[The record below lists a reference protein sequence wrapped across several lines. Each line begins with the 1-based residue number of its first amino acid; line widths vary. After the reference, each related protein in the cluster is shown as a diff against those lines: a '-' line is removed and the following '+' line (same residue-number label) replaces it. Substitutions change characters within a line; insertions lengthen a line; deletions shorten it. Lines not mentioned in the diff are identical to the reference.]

1 MQPFDPN
8 EKETQLRLESESWDT
23 LNLEPA
29 RDGDIPVI
37 DLENYLSSGSER
49 ALQAAADQLL
59 HACTEVGFYCLTGH
73 GITQEQIDNAFT
85 QARRFLDLPLET
97 RMSLKMDR
105 PGWPVGGVGYLPF
118 QNRKLPAR
126 NKGNANEAFIIKR
139 ELGPRGVSL
148 DKNQWP
154 REQDLPGFRRQVEN
168 YATAVE
174 GLAMKLLPIYA
185 RALGMANNFFEP
197 AFKSPIYRLRMT
209 KYAPVNQDVDAS
221 FGIAPHVDSTF
232 ITILAQDSEGLV
244 IYSESRKC
252 WIKAPLIKNAFIIN
266 TGELLK
272 QWSNDYFIS
281 VKHFANNN
289 KSGQPRYSIPFFFNA
304 TADYPMECIPSCCS
318 DTRPAKY
325 PAVSYLESQ
334 SVVQGE

>member
-1 MQPFDPN
+1 MQQFDPTQ
-8 EKETQLRLESESWDT
+8 KETQLRLESESWDT
-23 LNLEPA
+23 QNLEPA

-37 DLENYLSSGSER
+37 DLEDYLASGSER

-59 HACTEVGFYCLTGH
+59 HACTKVGFYCLKGH
-73 GITQEQIDNAFT
+73 GITPRQLDSVFT
-85 QARRFLDLPLET
+85 QARRFLDLPLESK
-97 RMSLKMDR
+97 MALKMDQ
-105 PGWPVGGVGYLPF
+105 PDWPVGGVGYLPF

-126 NKGNANEAFIIKR
+126 NKGNANEAYIVKR
-139 ELGPRGVSL
+139 ELGPRDVSL

-154 REQDLPGFRRQVEN
+154 REQDLPEFRREVEN
-168 YATAVE
+168 YATAIE

-185 RALGMANNFFEP
+185 RALGMAEDFFAP
-197 AFKSPIYRLRMT
+197 GFKSPLYRLRMT
-209 KYAPVNQDVDAS
+209 KYAPIKQTADDE

-244 IYSESRKC
+244 IYSEQRQC
-252 WIKAPLIKNAFIIN
+252 WIKAPLIENTFIVN

-289 KSGQPRYSIPFFFNA
+289 TGAYPRYSIPFFFNA
-304 TADYPMECIPSCCS
+304 SADYPMECIPSCCS
-318 DTRPAKY
+318 ETRPAKY
-325 PAVSYLESQ
+325 PPVSYLESQ

>member
-1 MQPFDPN
+1 MQQFDPN
-8 EKETQLRLESESWDT
+8 EKETQLRLESESWDI

-29 RDGDIPVI
+29 HDGDIPVI
-37 DLENYLSSGSER
+37 DLEDYLSSDSEQ
-49 ALQAAADQLL
+49 ALQAVADQLL
-59 HACTEVGFYCLTGH
+59 HACTRVGFYCLTGH
-73 GITQEQIDNAFT
+73 GITPQQIDNAFT
-85 QARRFLDLPLET
+85 QARRLLNLPLKT

-118 QNRKLPAR
+118 DNRKLPAR

-139 ELGPRGVSL
+139 ELGPRNVSL

-154 REQDLPGFRRQVEN
+154 READLPGFRQQVEN

-174 GLAMKLLPIYA
+174 DLALKLLPVYA
-185 RALGMANNFFEP
+185 TALGMDRNFFS
-197 AFKSPIYRLRMT
+197 AGFKSPIYRLRMT
-209 KYAPVNQDVDAS
+209 KYAPVAQDEVGS

-232 ITILAQDSEGLV
+232 ITILAQDSDGLV
-244 IYSESRKC
+244 IYSEQRKC
-252 WIKAPLIKNAFIIN
+252 WIKAPLVENAFIVN

-289 KSGQPRYSIPFFFNA
+289 ASEQPRYSIPFFFNA

-325 PAVSYLESQ
+325 PPLSYLESQ

>member
-1 MQPFDPN
+1 MQQFDPKQ
-8 EKETQLRLESESWDT
+8 KETQLRLESESLDT
-23 LNLEPA
+23 QNLEPA
-29 RDGDIPVI
+29 HDGDIPVI
-37 DLENYLSSGSER
+37 DLEDYFASGSDR
-49 ALQAAADQLL
+49 TLQVAADQLL

-73 GITQEQIDNAFT
+73 GITPQQLDSVFR
-85 QARRFLDLPLET
+85 QASRFHDLPLESK
-97 RMSLKMDR
+97 MALQMDR
-105 PGWPVGGVGYLPF
+105 PDWPVGGVGYMPF

-126 NKGNANEAFIIKR
+126 NKGNAHEAYIIKR
-139 ELGPRGVSL
+139 ELGPRNVSL

-154 REQDLPGFRRQVEN
+154 REQDLPGFRREVEN
-168 YATAVE
+168 YATAIE
-174 GLAMKLLPIYA
+174 DLAMKLLPMYA
-185 RALGMANNFFEP
+185 RALGMKDDFFDP
-197 AFKSPIYRLRMT
+197 GFKSPLYRLRMT
-209 KYAPVNQDVDAS
+209 KYPPIEQSADDE

-244 IYSESRKC
+244 IYSEQRQC
-252 WIKAPLIKNAFIIN
+252 WIKAPLIKNAFVVN

-289 KSGQPRYSIPFFFNA
+289 TGDRPRYSVPFFFFA
-304 TADYPMECIPSCCS
+304 SADYPMECIPSCCS

-325 PAVSYLESQ
+325 PPVSYLESQ